1 MKLLSA
7 HSPVY
12 SNAEHTAITL
22 MALFEGFPSEHPFT
36 ASSSDQLPH
45 GREIFDSA
53 VSGSYGA
60 VTVYQPAPPAVPEF
74 VEMVQARLALLHA
87 GHLATVK
94 AAIAAMPG
102 IEGEEARETW
112 EFAPRV
118 RRDSSLVAAM
128 GVLLS
133 LTDKQLDDLFLDA
146 ATR

>member
-1 MKLLSA
+1 MKYYKHTNLSVWAYEPDGSQDELIPVDAVLMTAAEVEA
-7 HSPVY
+7 HRNP
-12 SNAEHTAITL
+12 
-22 MALFEGFPSEHPFT
+22 P
-36 ASSSDQLPH
+36 Q
-45 GREIFDSA
+45 
-53 VSGSYGA
+53 
-60 VTVYQPAPPAVPEF
+60 VTPVPEF

>member
-1 MKLLSA
+1 MTMNYYTKPNGEVHALAEDGSQDQFLTEDMRLMTEAELAA
-7 HSPVY
+7 HF
-12 SNAEHTAITL
+12 AT
-22 MALFEGFPSEHPFT
+22 
-36 ASSSDQLPH
+36 
-45 GREIFDSA
+45 
-53 VSGSYGA
+53 
-60 VTVYQPAPPAVPEF
+60 PPPQVPIY
-74 VEMVQARLALLHA
+74 VEMIQARLALLHA

>member
-1 MKLLSA
+1 MKYYLTPAGLVTALESDGSQDSVIQQGWLA
-7 HSPVY
+7 MTEGEVADHLAPKARPVP
-12 SNAEHTAITL
+12 I
-22 MALFEGFPSEHPFT
+22 
-36 ASSSDQLPH
+36 
-45 GREIFDSA
+45 
-53 VSGSYGA
+53 
-60 VTVYQPAPPAVPEF
+60 F

-87 GHLATVK
+87 GHLAAVK